1 MADFNQFGS
10 ATPQQSPGAQHCAQ
24 CEAMLADVLDGTLSA
39 ADQATFDLHVAGC
52 PSCTAMLADARRGA
66 ALLDMLK
73 PDRPEPSAFLLERI
87 LTQTSGIT
95 NKANETIILGTT
107 DHLRDPNAVLASPA
121 WTPALNPQAP
131 QAKILPFRQ
140 RVANAFRLESLRH
153 TFMQP
158 RMAMTAAMAF
168 FSIALT
174 LNLTGIHL
182 GQFHASDLKP
192 SSIKRTFYETNARVI
207 RTFDNMRVVYELE
220 SRVHMLQSASDNET
234 PASAPSNQTT
244 PAPRTQQPSGD
255 QSPSQKPQKD
265 PDNPDKKQASPRP
278 KSGTSRRE
286 SPEGRLQYVG
296 FLYGAPGQFQLAG
309 RAVFSGRGIPPAAE
323 NDFVVSASNAYKQ
336 QQGGLV

>member
-1 MADFNQFGS
+1 
-10 ATPQQSPGAQHCAQ
+10 
-24 CEAMLADVLDGTLSA
+24 MLADVLDGTLSA

-174 LNLTGIHL
+174 LNLTGVHITQL
-182 GQFHASDLKP
+182 KASDCTP
-192 SSIKRTFYETNARVI
+192 SSIKRTFYDTNARVVRSI
-207 RTFDNMRVVYELE
+207 DNLRVVYELE
-220 SRVHMLQSASDNET
+220 SRVRDLQRDSD
-234 PASAPSNQTT
+234 SRST
-244 PAPRTQQPSGD
+244 PAPESAPATQNSPSGD
-255 QSPSQKPQKD
+255 QQKPD
-265 PDNPDKKQASPRP
+265 D
-278 KSGTSRRE
+278 
-286 SPEGRLQYVG
+286 
-296 FLYGAPGQFQLAG
+296 
-309 RAVFSGRGIPPAAE
+309 
-323 NDFVVSASNAYKQ
+323 
-336 QQGGLV
+336 